1 MIWFRLVDTVVST
14 SQLLALLSPI
24 TDVRDYVNYDNQE
37 KEETQGPSNSYR
49 DYLVIQINSASFRG
63 RIEFGVIRG
72 VNFYLELTPS
82 DRNTRLVNTIG
93 IVESALTSIR
103 LVLLSLAYIV
113 VVFVLFVLSGMRKRS
128 GHDID
133 FLDVFLFLE
142 LLYSVSTY
150 KYTAIT

>member
-103 LVLLSLAYIV
+103 LLIGYFCNFSV
-113 VVFVLFVLSGMRKRS
+113 VISIHCCCVCFVCTFWYEKEVGS
-128 GHDID
+128 
-133 FLDVFLFLE
+133 
-142 LLYSVSTY
+142 
-150 KYTAIT
+150 